1 MQKYVKLV
9 IGLIIIVTM
18 LTPLLVIM
26 YGSDA
31 VSVIDFLDWQ
41 KGDAIVADAI
51 ADVNHSMSVNL
62 QDMTIEAVKQMTEQG
77 LKNIIEIQ
85 GEYELVDLSL
95 EVNGDVASNDLEIT
109 KLDIYVRRQIE
120 QPVLASDNLS
130 NNNINAI
137 DDIET
142 VDLVKIDLSFN
153 NDTNDDTS
161 SNSEALHISSSLVD
175 IEAANELKRIIG
187 KELQLSVK
195 AISINIVKES

>member
-1 MQKYVKLV
+1 
-9 IGLIIIVTM
+9 
-18 LTPLLVIM
+18 
-26 YGSDA
+26 
-31 VSVIDFLDWQ
+31 VSVIDFLDW
-41 KGDAIVADAI
+41 KRGDAIVADAI
-51 ADVNHSMSVNL
+51 ADVNHSMSVNF
-62 QDMTIEAVKQMTEQG
+62 QDMTLEAVKQMTEQG
-77 LKNIIEIQ
+77 LKNIIGIQ

-130 NNNINAI
+130 NDNINAI

-142 VDLVKIDLSFN
+142 VDLVEIDLLFN

-161 SNSEALHISSSLVD
+161 SNSEALQTSSSLVD
-175 IEAANELKRIIG
+175 IEAANELKQIIS

-195 AISINIVKES
+195 AISINIVEES